1 MSEWTSAKCWS
12 CGWVAPRMLR
22 AKAVTGVCPH
32 CGKKDL
38 HPR

>member
-1 MSEWTSAKCWS
+1 MRWTSAKCWS
-12 CGWVAPRMLR
+12 CGWEAPRIQMHL
-22 AKAVTGVCPH
+22 AVEGKCPY